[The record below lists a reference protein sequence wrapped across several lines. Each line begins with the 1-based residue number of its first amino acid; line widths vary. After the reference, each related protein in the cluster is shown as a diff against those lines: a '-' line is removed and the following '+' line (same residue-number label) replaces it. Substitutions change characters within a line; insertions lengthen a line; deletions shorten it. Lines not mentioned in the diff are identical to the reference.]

1 MKQQLSRIALA
12 ALLVSSV
19 APLAA
24 FADAVTPVT
33 AEERKI
39 KINPKAPPEEIRRQ
53 LREAGVPEE
62 QIEQIISQLPAAVAK
77 AQEKAVSSASSSP
90 APSAPAASSEAPAAG
105 KSAASSAPVAAKPA
119 PINTAALDAQALEN
133 KDPALAA
140 DKKAVEALK
149 REKSLMEAE
158 IALADTKLRA
168 ELAPLAEARAKIE
181 ADRAIRQARIA
192 AKNAEAD
199 LEKAR
204 IERRIANATA
214 KVNESLNEKSLRI
227 KALEAESRLIA
238 AEAAAAVAAPAAEAA
253 LRAAREESER
263 YATTAPVYL
272 DEPLVNGTL
281 HISDRRI
288 PFNGPVLDD
297 LADFVEKRIEFFNN
311 KDPKK
316 PIFIVIDSSPGGS
329 ALAGLRIVKAMQGSR
344 APVYVVVKQFAASM
358 AAITATMADR
368 CYVYPNTIIL
378 HHQASTGF
386 QGTKTDLEQSMTF
399 FHDLYER
406 IFKPVYTKIGYKD
419 SKSFETAMYK
429 RFTSGDWAAFG
440 DEAAAMK
447 WVTGTVD
454 RIEESGVMTQPTL
467 GSNAYGLPFYA
478 QGTVE
483 KRDENGRAYFELPA
497 LTSQYDAWVLT
508 DPEGRFKTR

>member
-12 ALLVSSV
+12 ALLASS
-19 APLAA
+19 ASPLVVL
-24 FADAVTPVT
+24 ADAIAPVT
-33 AEERKI
+33 AAQQRKV
-39 KINPKAPPEEIRRQ
+39 KVNPKDSPEEIRRQ
-53 LREAGVPEE
+53 LREAGFPEE
-62 QIEQIISQLPAAVAK
+62 KIDEAIAQMKAALAKIEEST
-77 AQEKAVSSASSSP
+77 
-90 APSAPAASSEAPAAG
+90 AASTAATPSSTPSSETPAGG
-105 KSAASSAPVAAKPA
+105 KTTSPSTPTGTKPA
-119 PINTAALDAQALEN
+119 PINTAVLDTQALEN

-192 AKNAEAD
+192 AKNAESD

-227 KALEAESRLIA
+227 KALETESRLIA
-238 AEAAAAVAAPAAEAA
+238 AESAAAVAAPAAESA
-253 LRAAREESER
+253 LRTAREDAER
-263 YATTAPVYL
+263 YANTAPVYL

-288 PFNGPVLDD
+288 PFNGPVMDD

-329 ALAGLRIVKAMQGSR
+329 ALSGLRILKAMQGSR

-358 AAITATMADR
+358 AAITATMAER

-378 HHQASTGF
+378 HHQASTGMH
-386 QGTKTDLEQSMTF
+386 GTKTDLEQSMTF
-399 FHDLYER
+399 FRDLYER
-406 IFKPVYTKIGYKD
+406 IFKPVYTKVGYKD
-419 SKSFETAMYK
+419 AKSFEKDMYA

-440 DEAAAMK
+440 DEATKLK
-447 WVTGTVD
+447 WVTHTVD
-454 RIEESGVMTQPTL
+454 RMEESGVLTRPTL

-497 LTSQYDAWVLT
+497 LTSQYDAWILT

>member
-12 ALLVSSV
+12 ALLASPLFPVVS
-19 APLAA
+19 
-24 FADAVTPVT
+24 FADTVAPVT

-62 QIEQIISQLPAAVAK
+62 QIEETISKIKAALARAEGK
-77 AQEKAVSSASSSP
+77 SAES
-90 APSAPAASSEAPAAG
+90 PSATPPTSAATTSSDAPAAG
-105 KSAASSAPVAAKPA
+105 KTTASPAPVAAKPA
-119 PINTAALDAQALEN
+119 PLNTAALDAQALEN

-140 DKKAVEALK
+140 DRKAVEALK
-149 REKSLMEAE
+149 REKSLLEAE

-168 ELAPLAEARAKIE
+168 ELAPLAEARSKIE
-181 ADRAIRQARIA
+181 ADRAISQARIA

-214 KVNESLNEKSLRI
+214 KVNESLNEKSIRT
-227 KALEAESRLIA
+227 KALESEGRLIA
-238 AEAAAAVAAPAAEAA
+238 AETAAAVAAPDAEAA
-253 LRAAREESER
+253 LRKAKNEADR
-263 YATTAPVYL
+263 YAATAPEYL

-288 PFNGPVLDD
+288 PFNGPVMDD
-297 LADFVEKRIEFFNN
+297 LADFVERRIEFFNN

-329 ALAGLRIVKAMQGSR
+329 ALAGLRIIKAMQSSR

-358 AAITATMADR
+358 AAITATMAER

-378 HHQASTGF
+378 HHQASSGV
-386 QGTKTDLEQSMTF
+386 QGTKTDMDQGMVF

-419 SKSFETAMYK
+419 AKSFENAMYQ

-454 RIEESGVMTQPTL
+454 RIEESGVLVQPTP
-467 GSNAYGLPFYA
+467 GASTFGLPFYA

-497 LTSQYDAWVLT
+497 LSAKGDAWILS

>member
-1 MKQQLSRIALA
+1 MKKQLTRIALA
-12 ALLVSSV
+12 ALLAASPIAALAASV
-19 APLAA
+19 AR
-24 FADAVTPVT
+24 DTS
-33 AEERKI
+33 AEERKV

-62 QIEQIISQLPAAVAK
+62 QIEQVLAKLKAVVAK
-77 AQEKAVSSASSSP
+77 AEGKPADTAADAP
-90 APSAPAASSEAPAAG
+90 APAAPAASAETPSVG
-105 KSAASSAPVAAKPA
+105 KTTVASAPVAPKPA

-149 REKSLMEAE
+149 REKSLLEAE

-204 IERRIANATA
+204 IERHIANANA
-214 KVNESLNEKSLRI
+214 KVNESLNEKSLRL

-238 AEAAAAVAAPAAEAA
+238 AESAAAIAAPAAEAA
-253 LRAAREESER
+253 LRAAKDEAER
-263 YATTAPVYL
+263 YATNAPAYL

-329 ALAGLRIVKAMQGSR
+329 ALAGLRILKAMQGSR

-378 HHQASTGF
+378 HHQASSGV
-386 QGTKTDLEQSMTF
+386 QGTKTDMDQGMAF

-419 SKSFETAMYK
+419 AKSFENDMYA

-440 DEAAAMK
+440 DEAAKLK

-454 RIEESGVMTQPTL
+454 RIEESGVLSRPTL
-467 GSNAYGLPFYA
+467 GANAYGLPFYA
-478 QGTVE
+478 QGSVE

-497 LTSQYDAWVLT
+497 LSAQGDAWILS